1 MRKRERGR
9 ERAPL
14 LFLFFFS
21 RAFFFSGRRERVE
34 FLFFLPTEST
44 KGSFSCRCPIEIL
57 KKREKRAVREERER
71 EREKRKKREREE
83 KEEREREQRKEGKGT
98 AKKERGQSRRRRRQF
113 VAHFSFFFF
122 STPNSLSAFCLS
134 LSFFLRRAFFLP
146 PRSHANSLSLS
157 LHTSTRTKREKES
170 PHAQAQQASIF
181 NTFVVVVE
189 TRRAANFNS
198 AFFRPLAR
206 PLSLCAATFLSLYE
220 EHLNLAL
227 L

>member
-71 EREKRKKREREE
+71 EREKRKKRERES
-83 KEEREREQRKEGKGT
+83 KERRARGQRKKREGS
-98 AKKERGQSRRRRRQF
+98 RGAAVDNSSLTF
-113 VAHFSFFFF
+113 LFSFSALRIRFL
-122 STPNSLSAFCLS
+122 LSVS
-134 LSFFLRRAFFLP
+134 RYLSFSDARFSFLRVLTQT
-146 PRSHANSLSLS
+146 LSLS
-157 LHTSTRTKREKES
+157 LCTRAHARRERKRAPTHKLSRPRYSTLLSSSSKLVALPTSIL
-170 PHAQAQQASIF
+170 HF
-181 NTFVVVVE
+181 
-189 TRRAANFNS
+189 S
-198 AFFRPLAR
+198 ALLLD
-206 PLSLCAATFLSLYE
+206 LSLSVLPPSSLSMKST
-220 EHLNLAL
+220 
-227 L
+227 